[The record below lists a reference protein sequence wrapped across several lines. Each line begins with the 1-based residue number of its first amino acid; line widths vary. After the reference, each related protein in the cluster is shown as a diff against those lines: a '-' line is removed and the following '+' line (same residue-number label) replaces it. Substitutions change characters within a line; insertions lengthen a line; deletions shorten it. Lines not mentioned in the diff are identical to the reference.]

1 MSIRVIC
8 VSLFVLPISV
18 HPIFETPIFISFFFQ
33 LYLREIYTMRLFFTL
48 LFYTIFQSTFAQSA
62 ETYFEKIRNNE
73 AKLTAFFSQMP
84 KGGDLHHHY
93 PGSIYAE
100 PLLAHAI
107 AEDFYLNTQTMTVSQ
122 EKQSGTDWVL
132 FSTLQ
137 KNGELD
143 IYKQKIMQKWSV
155 KDYNNMDYPSDK
167 LFFESFMKFEPATKD
182 NFEAGLLELKNR
194 AIKENVS
201 YIETQLSTIPCGIN
215 TSELTKYNFH
225 LRKLMAS
232 KNEKAIMQSLDSLYA
247 IFNQNEAKK
256 YATDFNINFVA
267 KMHKELKIDD
277 SQFTMR
283 YQNFVLRF
291 MEPVDLFKNLIVAF
305 ISADNSSLM
314 AGVNIVSPEDG
325 ETSMKDYGLH
335 MLMFKYCHS
344 RFPKVKYTLHAGE
357 LTLGLVRPE
366 ELTWHINAAVYTA
379 GANRIGHGVDIAY
392 EEKSYDLM
400 RYMAKNNIP
409 IEINLSSNEFI
420 LKVKEN
426 RHPILLYKEFGVP
439 IVISTD
445 DAGILRTNMTE
456 QYVLLSKRYP
466 TISYSD
472 IKQFVYNSITHSF
485 IQDSVV
491 KKQLVQDLDN
501 RFKTF
506 EANF

>member
-1 MSIRVIC
+1 MK
-8 VSLFVLPISV
+8 
-18 HPIFETPIFISFFFQ
+18 
-33 LYLREIYTMRLFFTL
+33 
-48 LFYTIFQSTFAQSA
+48 LFYTFFYFILFQVGFAQSA
-62 ETYFEKIRNNE
+62 ASYFEKIRDNE
-73 AKLTAFFSQMP
+73 ALLTAFFSQMP

-93 PGSIYAE
+93 SGSIYAE

-107 AEDFYLNTQTMTVSQ
+107 AKDFYLNTQTMTVSP
-122 EKQSGTDWVL
+122 EKQDGNEWVL
-132 FSTLQ
+132 FSNLQ

-143 IYKQKIMQKWSV
+143 SYKQKIMQKWSI
-155 KDYNNMDYPSDK
+155 KDYNNVDYPSDK
-167 LFFESFMKFEPATKD
+167 LFFESFMKFEPATQN

-194 AIKENVS
+194 AVKENIS
-201 YIETQLSTIPCGIN
+201 YIETQLSTIPCAIK
-215 TSELTKYNFH
+215 TDDLIKYNNQ
-225 LRKLMAS
+225 LRKMTAG
-232 KNEKAIMQSLDSLYA
+232 KNEKALMQSLDSLYA
-247 IFNQNEAKK
+247 VFIQKDAKK
-256 YATDFNINFVA
+256 YATDFNVNFVG

-291 MEPVDLFKNLIVAF
+291 MEPVDLFKNLVVAF
-305 ISADNSSLM
+305 ISADSSPLM

-325 ETSMKDYGLH
+325 ETSMKDYWLH
-335 MLMFKYCHS
+335 MVMFKYCHS
-344 RFPKVKYTLHAGE
+344 RFPKVKYSMHAGE

-366 ELTWHINAAVYTA
+366 ELSWHINAAVYTA

-409 IEINLSSNEFI
+409 VEINLASNEFI

-439 IVISTD
+439 IIISTD

-456 QYVLLSKRYP
+456 QYVLLAKRYK
-466 TISYSD
+466 TISYTD
-472 IKQFVYNSITHSF
+472 IKQFVYNSINYSF
-485 IQDSVV
+485 IQEATV
-491 KKQLVQDLDN
+491 KKQLLQDLDN

-506 EANF
+506 EANFPVK